1 MLDPNNL
8 AEIVDE
14 PQSPNTVFSG
24 SSFSAASSKPM
35 SSQALAASQKPNKG
49 VILAK
54 SVDYMKHLKQIV
66 ELQHQRIKELESGHP
81 GSSQQMALGNFD
93 PSGVNP
99 SSSSPSPH
107 SGSSAGNEQSLY
119 GSLGLHQLDVKPY
132 IMDNMVVED
141 D

>member
-1 MLDPNNL
+1 LIILLNSL
-8 AEIVDE
+8 AESVDE

-24 SSFSAASSKPM
+24 SSFSAAPSKPM

-54 SVDYMKHLKQIV
+54 SVDYMKHLKHLV

-81 GSSQQMALGNFD
+81 GSSRQLALGNFD
-93 PSGVNP
+93 PGVNP

-132 IMDNMVVED
+132 IIDNMVVED